1 MSAPKGHGPPD
12 PTVFSLQTG
21 RFQGTAGGGHDR
33 VLGPPCDPR
42 CHLVGEGHAP
52 VVAVLL
58 AGTQSQTSPL
68 RPPKGTDPGPCE
80 LFPLQNRHF
89 QGPPEGAM
97 IAIVDPMQPDAVM
110 VGEGHAPVVA
120 GSPALRRSYNKRL
133 QGKA

>member
-1 MSAPKGHGPPD
+1 MIAFSDPLRPALPSGGRGP
-12 PTVFSLQTG
+12 
-21 RFQGTAGGGHDR
+21 
-33 VLGPPCDPR
+33 CPR
-42 CHLVGEGHAP
+42 CGSTSRVCERK
-52 VVAVLL
+52 
-58 AGTQSQTSPL
+58 SQTSPL